1 MKVLLLM
8 AIAFLFIGC
17 SEDTK
22 KDAQKAEP
30 SPVSKDVTA
39 INKAPV
45 AAIAKA
51 VSEKIQ
57 KDEEVKAPTV
67 AVTKDAKIVFQACAA
82 CHGQNAQKSALG
94 KSKIIKGWSAMQV
107 TDALN
112 GYKDGSYGGAMKS
125 VMKGQASKLSDE
137 DIKIVSDYISKL

>member
-1 MKVLLLM
+1 MKALLFIAM
-8 AIAFLFIGC
+8 AFLFIGC
-17 SEDTK
+17 SEDTN
-22 KDAQKAEP
+22 KDIQKAEP
-30 SPVSKDVTA
+30 SPVTKDVTT

-51 VSEKIQ
+51 VSEKIEN
-57 KDEEVKAPTV
+57 KEEAKVPV
-67 AVTKDAKIVFQACAA
+67 EAVVKDAKTIFQACAA

-94 KSKIIKGWSAMQV
+94 KSKVIKGWSAMQI

-112 GYKDGSYGGAMKS
+112 GYKDGTYGGTMKA
-125 VMKGQASKLSDE
+125 VMKGQASKLSEE